1 MGVALYLQQLRT
13 HVQELEDVK
22 VQVTEEEQNELQRTI
37 DPIQSQIID
46 AITNFRY
53 LDPNATLI
61 GKGISTRTPLICLS
75 KLDEINQEQDYVTI
89 SKGEGVE
96 IANEVWTE
104 LHRELQELK
113 ELSQTLSEQV
123 EV

>member
-13 HVQELEDVK
+13 HVKELEDVK
-22 VQVTEEEQNELQRTI
+22 LQVMEEEQNELQETI
-37 DPIQSQIID
+37 DPIQRQIID
-46 AITNFRY
+46 AITNFKD
-53 LDPNATLI
+53 LDPNTTLI
-61 GKGISTRTPLICLS
+61 GEGICTRTPLICLS
-75 KLDEINQEQDYVTI
+75 LLDEINQEQDYVTI
-89 SKGEGVE
+89 SKGGAAE

-104 LHRELQELK
+104 LHHELQELK

>member
-61 GKGISTRTPLICLS
+61 GKGISIRTPLICLS
-75 KLDEINQEQDYVTI
+75 
-89 SKGEGVE
+89 
-96 IANEVWTE
+96 
-104 LHRELQELK
+104 
-113 ELSQTLSEQV
+113 
-123 EV
+123 

>member
-22 VQVTEEEQNELQRTI
+22 LQVTEEEQNELQQTI
-37 DPIQSQIID
+37 DPIQKQIVD
-46 AITNFRY
+46 AITNFRD
-53 LDPNATLI
+53 LDPSTTLI
-61 GKGISTRTPLICLS
+61 GKGIYTRAPLICLS
-75 KLDEINQEQDYVTI
+75 LLDEINQEQDYVTI
-89 SKGEGVE
+89 SKGGAVE
-96 IANEVWTE
+96 IANEVWSE